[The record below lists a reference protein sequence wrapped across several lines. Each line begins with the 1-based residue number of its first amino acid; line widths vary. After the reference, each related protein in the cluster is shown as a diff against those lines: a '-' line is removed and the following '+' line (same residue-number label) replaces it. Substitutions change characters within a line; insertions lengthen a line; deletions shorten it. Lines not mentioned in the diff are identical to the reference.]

1 VLDDVTPLRQIQSGT
16 ATENVVLYEPQTAM
30 RLHYPDAVDTHAP
43 HGDNPPAGA
52 LIDYYL
58 KSAPKGELTVEILDA
73 QGKVLRHL
81 SSTHSTKEV
90 QPPEWPDQIVPNDQ
104 IAAKQGM
111 NRLVW
116 DLRMNDP
123 VQIPGAFYSGPTPR
137 GPLVPPG
144 QYQVKLTVGGVTRT
158 ASLTV
163 VADPRVPNS
172 EAAIRA
178 KTELS
183 LNVEQDI
190 DRLHRAVNGI
200 RKARADIVR
209 VQKALANRPSS
220 KPLMDEADALSKR
233 LDPIEQSLMQV
244 NMKGSEANLAFPGM
258 LNELFATF
266 ALSMDDADTP
276 PTEQHVAFY
285 ESLHGQLDAQLD
297 LWRKLRAGD
306 IAAFNAKL
314 KTSGV
319 APVDSGA
326 D

>member
-1 VLDDVTPLRQIQSGT
+1 
-16 ATENVVLYEPQTAM
+16 
-30 RLHYPDAVDTHAP
+30 
-43 HGDNPPAGA
+43 
-52 LIDYYL
+52 
-58 KSAPKGELTVEILDA
+58 
-73 QGKVLRHL
+73 LRHL

-137 GPLVPPG
+137 GPMVPPG
-144 QYQVKLTVGGVTRT
+144 RYQVKLSVGGVTRT
-158 ASLTV
+158 APLTV

-178 KTELS
+178 KTELA
-183 LNVEQDI
+183 LNVEHDI

-200 RKARADIVR
+200 RKTRADIVR
-209 VQKALANRPSS
+209 VQKARPSD
-220 KPLMDEADALSKR
+220 KALMDEADALSKR
-233 LDPIEQSLMQV
+233 LDPIEQQLMQV

-266 ALSMDDADTP
+266 ALSQDDADTM
-276 PTEQHVAFY
+276 PTSQHVAFY
-285 ESLHGQLDAQLD
+285 RSLHDRLETQLGLWKQLQ
-297 LWRKLRAGD
+297 GEG
-306 IAAFNAKL
+306 IAAFNAHL
-314 KTSGV
+314 KASGV
-319 APVDSGA
+319 APVASE
-326 D
+326 

>member
-1 VLDDVTPLRQIQSGT
+1 
-16 ATENVVLYEPQTAM
+16 M

-43 HGDNPPAGA
+43 HGENPPAGA

-58 KSAPKGELTVEILDA
+58 KSAPKGELTIDILDA

-144 QYQVKLTVGGVTRT
+144 SYQVRLSVGGTTHT
-158 ASLTV
+158 APLAV
-163 VADPRVPNS
+163 VADPRVANS
-172 EAAIRA
+172 DSAIRA
-178 KTELS
+178 KTELA
-183 LNVEQDI
+183 LNVEHDI
-190 DRLHRAVNGI
+190 DRLHRAVNAI
-200 RKARADIVR
+200 RKTRAEFER
-209 VQKALANRPSS
+209 VHKALANRPSD
-220 KPLMDEADALSKR
+220 KALAAEAENLSKQ
-233 LDPIEQSLMQV
+233 LDPIEQALMQV

-276 PTEQHVAFY
+276 PTAQHLAFY
-285 ESLHGQLDAQLD
+285 QSLHGQLETQLGS
-297 LWRKLRAGD
+297 WNKLQGED
-306 IAAFNAKL
+306 IAAFNAHL

-319 APVDSGA
+319 EPVALGA
-326 D
+326 N